1 MKHITFYLVEAFV
14 TLNKLRFDYCR
25 FLVNATLGSTVSSP
39 LESPDI
45 MQRFI
50 TANDIGAATT
60 SMASIKL
67 SSGDSLN
74 MKSQQVRPIRL
85 STYSNPSTRK
95 QFYSTISPSVSSS
108 IPQTQYTKSNTTAI
122 SISDILNN
130 EHAIITTTAAAAT
143 TSGDSKPSSLKTIHE
158 YAVVESS
165 LRPTTSTM
173 FVQHNFCAGP
183 NATSINAS
191 CGRNRDYF
199 APYSNKQSL
208 LEFSLS
214 SVGRS
219 FIDEADET
227 EEAAA
232 CESLHTPD
240 TPTPNISP
248 SSSSNRFSEAF
259 SNDFIKAPS
268 TPSIQ
273 VSPLSELA
281 QKKFLATV
289 SEDRINNTAKGHN
302 YAGSWDLLELD
313 LNFHEVNFDPS
324 FGGDV
329 EEKVFFSD
337 DPMGILPP
345 KPTLPDSHDL

>member
-1 MKHITFYLVEAFV
+1 M
-14 TLNKLRFDYCR
+14 
-25 FLVNATLGSTVSSP
+25 NATLGSTLSSP

-45 MQRFI
+45 LQRFI
-50 TANDIGAATT
+50 PVNDVGAATT

-85 STYSNPSTRK
+85 STYSNQSTRK
-95 QFYSTISPSVSSS
+95 QLYSTIYPSVSSS
-108 IPQTQYTKSNTTAI
+108 VPQNQFHTNSNTSAI
-122 SISDILNN
+122 SISAILNH
-130 EHAIITTTAAAAT
+130 EHVNTTTVIAAT
-143 TSGDSKPSSLKTIHE
+143 NTTTGDSKSSSLKTIQE
-158 YAVVESS
+158 YETVES
-165 LRPTTSTM
+165 LLHPTTSTM
-173 FVQHNFCAGP
+173 HVQHNFCAGTS
-183 NATSINAS
+183 ATSVNGS

-199 APYSNKQSL
+199 APYSNKPSM

-219 FIDEADET
+219 FIDDTDEV

-248 SSSSNRFSEAF
+248 SSSSNRFSETF

-281 QKKFLATV
+281 HKKFLATV
-289 SEDRINNTAKGHN
+289 SEDHCNATGKN

-329 EEKVFFSD
+329 EEKVFFGD
-337 DPMGILPP
+337 DPLGILPP
-345 KPTLPDSHDL
+345 RPTSPDSHDL

>member
-1 MKHITFYLVEAFV
+1 MF
-14 TLNKLRFDYCR
+14 LNCHR
-25 FLVNATLGSTVSSP
+25 FLVNATLGSTLSSP

-50 TANDIGAATT
+50 TVNDIGAATT

-108 IPQTQYTKSNTTAI
+108 IPQTQYTNSNTTAI
-122 SISDILNN
+122 SISATLNN
-130 EHAIITTTAAAAT
+130 EHTTTNITNITTTAATAT
-143 TSGDSKPSSLKTIHE
+143 TTGDSKSSSLKTIHE
-158 YAVVESS
+158 YSVVESS
-165 LRPTTSTM
+165 LHPTTSTM
-173 FVQHNFCAGP
+173 SVQHNSCAGTS
-183 NATSINAS
+183 ATSVNGS
-191 CGRNRDYF
+191 CGRHRDYF
-199 APYSNKQSL
+199 ATFSNKQSL

-219 FIDEADET
+219 FIDETEEV

-248 SSSSNRFSEAF
+248 SSSSNRFSETF
-259 SNDFIKAPS
+259 SNDFIRAPS

-281 QKKFLATV
+281 HKKFLATV
-289 SEDRINNTAKGHN
+289 SDERANAKGSN

-329 EEKVFFSD
+329 EEKVFFGD
-337 DPMGILPP
+337 DPLGILPP